1 VVKEGTTNSDRV
13 AVGGGLRTG
22 IRLPG
27 TGMREPEVTE
37 LELGVGLRGAGGL
50 GPNVL
55 NRREEGVWYIG
66 GTVGTGGG
74 RVPTSQRGLSPATPS
89 DMMDDCLLMVLELS
103 GAGLRDR
110 TRFSPG
116 LESTARAASG
126 FRRPLVTAWP
136 LEAEPK

>member
-1 VVKEGTTNSDRV
+1 VVKEGTANSDRV
-13 AVGGGLRTG
+13 PVGGGLRTG

-27 TGMREPEVTE
+27 TDMRDPDVTE
-37 LELGVGLRGAGGL
+37 LELGVGLRGTGGF

-55 NRREEGVWYIG
+55 NRREDGVWYIG

-74 RVPTSQRGLSPATPS
+74 RVPTSQRGLSPAAPTE
-89 DMMDDCLLMVLELS
+89 MIDDCRLIVLWLS
-103 GAGLRDR
+103 GTGLRDR

-126 FRRPLVTAWP
+126 FRRPFELAWP
-136 LEAEPK
+136 VEAEPK